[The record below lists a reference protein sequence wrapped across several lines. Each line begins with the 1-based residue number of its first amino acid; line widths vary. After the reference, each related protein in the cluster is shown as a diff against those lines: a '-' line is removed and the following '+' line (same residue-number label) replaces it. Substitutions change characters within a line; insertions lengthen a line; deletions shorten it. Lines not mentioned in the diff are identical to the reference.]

1 VDYVVLTFDATRTYH
16 LKVFLVVDSKLL
28 LVVRKQVLR
37 SFGEVQIDE
46 KIKEWIKSRIQ
57 AGSVVKVK
65 FALYTVL
72 YADDESVTEICK
84 FTSDA
89 LNLTNS

>member
-1 VDYVVLTFDATRTYH
+1 
-16 LKVFLVVDSKLL
+16 
-28 LVVRKQVLR
+28 
-37 SFGEVQIDE
+37 VQIDE
-46 KIKEWIKSRIQ
+46 KIKEWIKLRIQ

-65 FALYTVL
+65 FALYMVL

-84 FTSDA
+84 FTSEA